1 MKACIARWL
10 DAHANP
16 EWRQLL
22 SFHSTWVAMFWFLFY
37 GAFMSLTAFVGTDWV
52 QEHPFCFMGICMT
65 ACMTWGFARLTK
77 QPGTHDV
84 Q

>member
-1 MKACIARWL
+1 MHSLALWL

-37 GAFMSLTAFVGTDWV
+37 GAFLSQSIIWELLSGSGLQV
-52 QEHPFCFMGICMT
+52 ESCMES
-65 ACMTWGFARLTK
+65 REK
-77 QPGTHDV
+77 R
-84 Q
+84 